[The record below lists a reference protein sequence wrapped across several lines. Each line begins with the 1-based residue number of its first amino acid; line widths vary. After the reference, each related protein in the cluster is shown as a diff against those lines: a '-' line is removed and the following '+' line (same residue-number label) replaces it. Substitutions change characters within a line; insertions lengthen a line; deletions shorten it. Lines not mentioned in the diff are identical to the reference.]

1 MLKARTRLAP
11 AGRMSTLSRV
21 SQYDPYA
28 PRDVEPGY
36 QYSPVRRGSSLREL
50 IRRLFAPI
58 IGLGLLV
65 LKFGAFSIKFFGI
78 FISIGGYALIW
89 GWKFGVGFVAMIL
102 IHELG
107 HFFEGKRQG
116 LEVSIPRFIPFLGA
130 YVLIKNS
137 PLNPLQNA
145 KLALAGPA
153 AGGLASLACWGLA
166 SANGS
171 SLLHALAYA
180 GFFLN
185 LINLLPIGILDG
197 GAIWRAY
204 RLAKAEPMVP
214 LAADGVAV
222 MLPGAGRGRATL
234 ILTMYLGLAALL
246 ALGMWGT
253 HVPQNRL

>member
-1 MLKARTRLAP
+1 
-11 AGRMSTLSRV
+11 MSDW
-21 SQYDPYA
+21 DPYA
-28 PRDVEPGY
+28 PREAPQPDVYDPIRK
-36 QYSPVRRGSSLREL
+36 RRTAREWAGRLAAPL
-50 IRRLFAPI
+50 IVLA
-58 IGLGLLV
+58 GLAI
-65 LKFGAFSIKFFGI
+65 KFGAFSLKFFGI
-78 FISIGGYALIW
+78 FLSVGAYALIW

-107 HFFEGKRQG
+107 HFAEAKRQG

-137 PLNPLQNA
+137 PLNPMRNA
-145 KLALAGPA
+145 QVALAGPA
-153 AGGLASLACWGLA
+153 AGALAAAICWGIG
-166 SANGS
+166 SVTGS

-185 LINLLPIGILDG
+185 LFNLIPIGILDG
-197 GAIWRAY
+197 GAIWRSY
-204 RLAKAEPMVP
+204 RLAKSEPMVP
-214 LAADGVAV
+214 VEAYGGVAT

-234 ILTMYLGLAALL
+234 ILTMYISLAVLL